1 MVKKRTILFIFAWL
15 LIFPMS
21 VQAAD
26 VEYTLFDSTI
36 QVNQDRTLDVSENYH
51 LYFIENT
58 NEIKCQVDINQK
70 NSLKK
75 RRGKEYLYLFMI
87 VEGKNRNNVEPFAL
101 IMYL

>member
-36 QVNQDRTLDVSENYH
+36 QVNQDRTLDVRKIIICI
-51 LYFIENT
+51 LLKI
-58 NEIKCQVDINQK
+58 Q
-70 NSLKK
+70 SLFL
-75 RRGKEYLYLFMI
+75 EH
-87 VEGKNRNNVEPFAL
+87 
-101 IMYL
+101 

>member
-58 NEIKCQVDINQK
+58 KSISRTLKSNLVEIRPDQSSV
-70 NSLKK
+70 
-75 RRGKEYLYLFMI
+75 
-87 VEGKNRNNVEPFAL
+87 L
-101 IMYL
+101 IQSKIDQIH